1 MSKAFI
7 ITSFI
12 ENEIDI
18 NSRVN
23 SEDYVIC
30 TDGGYDIA
38 TVQGIRPDLI
48 LGDFDSIS
56 GALPGDIEI
65 KRFKPEKD
73 FTDLELAIKTA
84 VESEFTE
91 LEIIGGMGGRLDH
104 TVANLQLLFHYD
116 MYFEKLVML
125 DGMNECFI
133 LDSKKDSN
141 FIIPFVANSYF
152 SVFSLTTKTTGLCIK
167 DAKYELTNH
176 ILTSDFP
183 LGVSNEFSD
192 NKNAAISMD
201 DGTLLIVISKK

>member
-1 MSKAFI
+1 MSKTLI

-18 NSRVN
+18 NSRIN

-30 TDGGYDIA
+30 TDRGYDIA

-56 GALPGDIEI
+56 GELPEDIEI

-73 FTDLELAIKTA
+73 FTDLELAIRTA

-104 TVANLQLLFHYD
+104 TVANLQLLSHYNT
-116 MYFEKLVML
+116 YFEKLVML
-125 DGMNECFI
+125 DGRNECFI
-133 LDSKKDSN
+133 LDSKKNSN
-141 FIIPFVANSYF
+141 FIIPFAANSYF
-152 SVFSLTTKTTGLCIK
+152 SVFSLTPKTTGLCIK
-167 DAKYELTNH
+167 DANM
-176 ILTSDFP
+176 S
-183 LGVSNEFSD
+183 
-192 NKNAAISMD
+192 
-201 DGTLLIVISKK
+201 

>member
-1 MSKAFI
+1 M
-7 ITSFI
+7 
-12 ENEIDI
+12 
-18 NSRVN
+18 
-23 SEDYVIC
+23 
-30 TDGGYDIA
+30 
-38 TVQGIRPDLI
+38 IR
-48 LGDFDSIS
+48 SA

-133 LDSKKDSN
+133 LDSKKT
-141 FIIPFVANSYF
+141 A
-152 SVFSLTTKTTGLCIK
+152 
-167 DAKYELTNH
+167 
-176 ILTSDFP
+176 
-183 LGVSNEFSD
+183 
-192 NKNAAISMD
+192 
-201 DGTLLIVISKK
+201 TL

>member
-1 MSKAFI
+1 M
-7 ITSFI
+7 
-12 ENEIDI
+12 
-18 NSRVN
+18 
-23 SEDYVIC
+23 
-30 TDGGYDIA
+30 
-38 TVQGIRPDLI
+38 
-48 LGDFDSIS
+48 
-56 GALPGDIEI
+56 
-65 KRFKPEKD
+65 
-73 FTDLELAIKTA
+73 
-84 VESEFTE
+84 
-91 LEIIGGMGGRLDH
+91 EIIGGMGGRLDH

-141 FIIPFVANSYF
+141 FIIPFAANSYF
-152 SVFSLTTKTTGLCIK
+152 SVFSLTPKTTGLCIK